1 MTVIGDRN
9 HVVTMRVPC
18 KAMQVPLRP
27 KVSPW
32 GLWRLVSPVS
42 LVRMGHSFSFTDKS
56 LIVVRGSLAG
66 TSRGGALRPKNLS
79 IAGSVG
85 QCLGV
90 FKHVLKL
97 RGEDLTLSTLFFK
110 AGVWE
115 GKGELLA
122 TRNDSIL
129 FVGSQTQTG
138 EKCTAPQFSL
148 VMLSKWVVNVIRCES
163 SRECYP
169 MRIKSHPSGILQT
182 MVTNWNQKT
191 NTEREIYLKYLNA
204 DHMRHKVSESE
215 SNIFHGHNL

>member
-27 KVSPW
+27 KVSPL

-66 TSRGGALRPKNLS
+66 HLGAEPLGPKTYLYS

-90 FKHVLKL
+90 FKNVLKL
-97 RGEDLTLSTLFFK
+97 QSHTVHTFLGRKRWFVVNQKRFHL
-110 AGVWE
+110 VC
-115 GKGELLA
+115 GKPN
-122 TRNDSIL
+122 THWRK
-129 FVGSQTQTG
+129 VY
-138 EKCTAPQFSL
+138 CTAVQSG
-148 VMLSKWVVNVIRCES
+148 NVIKMG
-163 SRECYP
+163 RECYP
-169 MRIKSHPSGILQT
+169 MRIKSRMLSDANPVASIWDS
-182 MVTNWNQKT
+182 TNNGYQLKS
-191 NTEREIYLKYLNA
+191 EDKHREENL
-204 DHMRHKVSESE
+204 SE
-215 SNIFHGHNL
+215 IFRRG